1 MRKTQ
6 DSIKSIININNTFN
20 KRINY
25 LKIKGNNKTKP
36 KNLSDFLN
44 NFFVTIT
51 QKIKAKLVR
60 SNKHHPK

>member
-1 MRKTQ
+1 M
-6 DSIKSIININNTFN
+6 NNTFN

-25 LKIKGNNKTKP
+25 LKIKGNNETKP